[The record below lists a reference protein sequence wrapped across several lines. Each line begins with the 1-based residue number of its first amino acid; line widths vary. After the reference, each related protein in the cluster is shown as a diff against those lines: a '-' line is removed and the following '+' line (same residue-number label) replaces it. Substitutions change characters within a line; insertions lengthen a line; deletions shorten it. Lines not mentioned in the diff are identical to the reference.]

1 MKLRHIILST
11 SGGFL
16 EEELSVTVPCKV
28 VWMKDFPVS
37 TRLTRLTGAECGDAV
52 SAVPCSWA
60 IVAAPYGS
68 YGAMVL

>member
-37 TRLTRLTGAECGDAV
+37 TRLTGAECVDAV